1 MPYLLKT
8 EPGAYSVDDLARDGE
23 TVWDGV
29 TNALAVKTLAGMK
42 RGEML
47 VIYHTGSERRS
58 AGLGK
63 VVNVDVSDPKKP
75 LVRVK
80 FVRKAKT
87 PRTLQEIRAQGIFAR
102 SPLITQGRLSVV
114 PLSEA
119 QYAWLV
125 SE

>member
-8 EPGAYSVDDLARDGE
+8 EPGTYSADDLARDGE

-29 TNALAVKTLAGMK
+29 TNPQAVKVLAGMK

-47 VIYHTGSERRS
+47 VIYHTGSERRTV
-58 AGLGK
+58 GLGK
-63 VVNVDVSDPKKP
+63 VVNVDASDAKRP
-75 LVRVK
+75 VIRVK
-80 FVRKAKT
+80 FIRNLKKRHTLPEIKAQS
-87 PRTLQEIRAQGIFAR
+87 LFAR
-102 SPLITQGRLSVV
+102 SPLVTQARLSVV

-125 SE
+125 TE